1 MKLISLRGLY
11 SSLFLWSL
19 LISCKSV
26 VNNQP
31 GTTPVIDLASSVGG
45 GRVVNLSDIATDVRY
60 VKLETSDSSLIGMFP
75 RVFYENERI
84 YVLSVRVIKVFDKN
98 GKFLFK
104 FDRRG
109 RGAQEYQMASDTRVM
124 SKTGEIIVRSNA
136 PAQSNYLLFYDREGS
151 FTKKIVIPY

>member
-11 SSLFLWSL
+11 SSLFLCSL
-19 LISCKSV
+19 LISCKSA

-98 GKFLFK
+98 GKFLFQH
-104 FDRRG
+104 FPANLTHVPNSGWTLPCPRG
-109 RGAQEYQMASDTRVM
+109 SCPHPRQ
-124 SKTGEIIVRSNA
+124 
-136 PAQSNYLLFYDREGS
+136 PLLLRQQ
-151 FTKKIVIPY
+151 